1 MYLHH
6 SVRKRESSYNV
17 SPGTYEEKFVMS
29 FPEGKYRAE
38 WINPADGSVIHQ
50 QVFSVSEGNQTLK
63 SPEYTVDIA
72 LRITR
77 FKKK

>member
-6 SVRKRESSYNV
+6 SERKKESFYNV
-17 SPGTYEEKFVMS
+17 SPGTYQEKFVMS

-38 WINPADGSVIHQ
+38 WINPADRSVIHQ
-50 QVFSVSEGNQTLK
+50 QAFTVDKDKNQTLK
-63 SPEYTVDIA
+63 SPEYTLDIA

-77 FKKK
+77 K